1 MKQFIATK
9 GLIVY
14 QDKILVLRESSK
26 YEDGTNANK
35 FDVVGG
41 RLEAGERFDE
51 ALVREVKEETGLDV
65 KVGEP
70 FFVSEWRP
78 NVRGE
83 DWQVVGIFFRCEA
96 DSDIVT
102 LSVDHDAYLWI
113 NPNDYKESNIIQNL
127 YPIIEKYI
135 EKFC

>member
-9 GLIVY
+9 ALITY
-14 QDKILVLRESSK
+14 QDKVLVLRESSK

-41 RLEAGERFDE
+41 RLAVGEKFDE
-51 ALVREVKEETGLDV
+51 ALIREVKEETGLDV
-65 KVGEP
+65 RIGEP
-70 FFVSEWRP
+70 FFVSEWRS

-96 DSDIVT
+96 DTDAVV
-102 LSVDHDAYLWI
+102 LSVDHDAYVWI
-113 NPNDYKESNIIQNL
+113 NSNEYKENNVIQNL
-127 YPIIEKYI
+127 YPVFEKYI